1 MIHNTVSGGKEM
13 DIVLKTENLKTFYIL
28 ESMGEKKVVQ
38 AVNGVDLNIP
48 KNEIFGIAG
57 ESGCGKSTLLKA
69 LLASLEPPLQLIDG
83 KLLYLV
89 DGEYLDVFSL
99 SDDKIKEL
107 RWSYISYIP
116 QGSMHVLNPVKK
128 IKETFF
134 EFLES
139 HTKRKDRS
147 EYLDLANEHLKEL
160 GLPSRVLDVYPHQL
174 SGGMRQR
181 TVIALATLLRP
192 RVILADEPT
201 TALDVVAQRAV
212 IQLLKRIQ
220 KEFQNTIVMVT
231 HDMGIHAQVTT
242 RMAIMYAGKIVEE
255 GPTEELFAKPVHPYT
270 KHLIQS
276 LPKIGDKEPREGIP
290 GSPPSLVSPPPGCA
304 FHPRCP
310 YVFERC
316 KVESPEFVEINQN
329 HRAACFLIENSI

>member
-1 MIHNTVSGGKEM
+1 MNGI
-13 DIVLKTENLKTFYIL
+13 LKTENLKTFYIL
-28 ESMGEKKVVQ
+28 ESLGEKKVVK
-38 AVNGVDLNIP
+38 AVNGVNLNIP
-48 KNEIFGIAG
+48 QNEIYGIAG

-69 LLASLEPPLQLIDG
+69 LLASLEPPLQLIEG
-83 KLLYLV
+83 KLFYLINGNYV
-89 DGEYLDVFSL
+89 DVFSFPEG
-99 SDDKIKEL
+99 KIKKL

-128 IKETFF
+128 VRDTFL

-139 HTKRKDRS
+139 HTKRKDRK
-147 EYLDLANEHLKEL
+147 EYFLLASEHLKEL
-160 GLPSRVLDVYPHQL
+160 GLSPRILDVYPHQL

-192 RVILADEPT
+192 RIILADEPT

-212 IQLLKRIQ
+212 IQLLKKIQ
-220 KEFQNTIVMVT
+220 REFQNTIIMVT
-231 HDMGIHAQVTT
+231 HDMGIHAQITT

-255 GPTEELFAKPVHPYT
+255 GPTNEIFSRPFHPYT

-276 LPKIGDKEPREGIP
+276 LPKIGDKKLREGIP
-290 GSPPSLVSPPPGCA
+290 GSPPSLISLPSGCA

-310 YVFERC
+310 YAFDKC
-316 KVESPEFVEINQN
+316 KSELPELIEINSQ
-329 HRAACFLIENSI
+329 HKVACFLNRG